1 MAFSENEEL
10 PILNT
15 ADMDFMVG
23 QVLNI
28 EAHDQMGKK
37 QQVTLRII
45 DPVAAKLA
53 FGSETPLQKMA
64 QMGWIEIGSVQE
76 KPAEIPDRLMPI
88 MTPDP
93 QEAEKRAAVDDTGQE
108 RRVIAAQIKAEAGN
122 SPFISVK
129 KVLDIIGV

>member
-1 MAFSENEEL
+1 
-10 PILNT
+10 
-15 ADMDFMVG
+15 
-23 QVLNI
+23 
-28 EAHDQMGKK
+28 
-37 QQVTLRII
+37 
-45 DPVAAKLA
+45 
-53 FGSETPLQKMA
+53 MA